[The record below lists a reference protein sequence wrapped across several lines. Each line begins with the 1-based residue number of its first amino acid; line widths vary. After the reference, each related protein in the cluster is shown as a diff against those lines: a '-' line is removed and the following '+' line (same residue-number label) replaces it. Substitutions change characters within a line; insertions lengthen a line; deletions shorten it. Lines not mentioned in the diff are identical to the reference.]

1 MAHYQPPHGGTLGVD
16 ASILSIYSLPHLIHF
31 NSFSSLGP
39 RGTGTSKLDLHCRQV
54 SSQVNLIS
62 CSFFSGIT
70 FNSETTSDFNTYKNS
85 LLDNFNIR

>member
-16 ASILSIYSLPHLIHF
+16 ASILSIYSLPHLVHF

-39 RGTGTSKLDLHCRQV
+39 RGTGTSKLALHWRQV

-62 CSFFSGIT
+62 RSLFSGIT
-70 FNSETTSDFNTYKNS
+70 FNSDTTSDFYTYKNS
-85 LLDNFNIR
+85 LLDDFNIR